1 MTDLKKFFVRF
12 MTMKA
17 LSQDTIREE
26 FPVFVDLH
34 VFVNISYFC
43 CPFKAFST
51 LLDTLHLD
59 VL

>member
-1 MTDLKKFFVRF
+1 MN
-12 MTMKA
+12 A
-17 LSQDTIREE
+17 LSQDIIREE
-26 FPVFVDLH
+26 FPVFGDLH